1 MKSWLLER
9 SGWGYILIAIPLIIY
24 WLYWTFNTSYWFNA
38 DPAAVY
44 FLDSLSIFAGKSY
57 TYVDHPGT
65 PLQLIGSF
73 LLALTYPFLGSS
85 EAFISFHLARPGA
98 FFLMTNMFL
107 LVVNI
112 FCAFAL
118 YRTALTTLK
127 QDRILGAIAL
137 SLLFFTLHPYS
148 FPSLTLWSH
157 NSFNFPFGTLW
168 LVWLYIELRRGD
180 ALGPRRLVLLGFAA
194 GILSMAQMY
203 FLAWLVSGIFTVFIF
218 SLRVNRTFRESLGDG
233 LYILFGGMLGI
244 LAMLAPIYKELPRFM
259 AWLTRIITHQGLYG
273 SGEKGI
279 YSLSFIPLS
288 INFWWN
294 NIRPMIIVLLATL
307 AILGLL
313 LWWKRRSGEKIEP
326 SVFAMLSGLLLQ
338 IGLILLLMSKA
349 ALKLRYSLSLAAILP
364 VLILLV
370 LQLLET
376 TPWKTLQLR
385 RGFYGIVLVGVVVS
399 LVSQIGLQAQRA
411 FVEQDA
417 AIAKMQAVRRLAK
430 EKKITEED
438 VVVVYAYAVP
448 LKCAGLLQAS
458 NWIGS
463 FKKEISVVCPN
474 QHAIWDSNI
483 ELNISEYATDIED
496 LTWDMVIWP
505 GNGTN
510 LPDYLY
516 SIGAINIPQSWHI
529 RRSPWFFIHPI
540 AE

>member
-1 MKSWLLER
+1 MKSWLLEK
-9 SGWGYILIAIPLIIY
+9 SNWGYIFIAVPLVSY

-57 TYVDHPGT
+57 VYVDHPGT
-65 PLQLIGSF
+65 PVQLIGSF
-73 LLALTYPFLGSS
+73 LLALTYPFFGNS

-98 FFLMTNMFL
+98 FFLMTNIFL
-107 LVVNI
+107 LAVNI
-112 FCAFAL
+112 LCAFVL
-118 YRTALTTLK
+118 YRTTTTTLRH
-127 QDRILGAIAL
+127 DRILGGIAL

-168 LVWLYIELRRGD
+168 LIWLYLELRRD
-180 ALGPRRLVLLGFAA
+180 EVLSPRGLVLLGFAA
-194 GILSMAQMY
+194 GVLSMAQMY
-203 FLAWLVSGIFTVFIF
+203 FVAWLVSGIFTVFIF
-218 SLRVNRTFRESLGDG
+218 SLRLNQSFRKSLVYG
-233 LYILFGGMLGI
+233 LYMLAGGMLGI

-273 SGEKGI
+273 SGEEGI

-288 INFWWN
+288 INFWWD
-294 NIRPMIIVLLATL
+294 NIRQMIIILLVTL
-307 AILGLL
+307 AILGIIIY
-313 LWWKRRSGEKIEP
+313 WKRRSSEKIDP
-326 SVFAMLSGLLLQ
+326 SVFAMLCGLLLQ

-349 ALKLRYSLSLAAILP
+349 ALKLRYSLSLAAIVP

-376 TPWKTLQLR
+376 TPWKTFQLKKL
-385 RGFYGIVLVGVVVS
+385 FYGMVLVGVVIS
-399 LVSQIGLQAQRA
+399 LISQINLQAQRA

-430 EKKITEED
+430 EKKIAVENI
-438 VVVVYAYAVP
+438 VVVYAYAVP

-463 FKKEISVVCPN
+463 FKNEIAVVCPK

-483 ELNISEYATDIED
+483 ELNISEYATDIKD
-496 LTWDMVIWP
+496 ITWDLVIWP

-510 LPDYLY
+510 LPEYLY
-516 SIGAINIPQSWHI
+516 SIGAINMPASWHI
-529 RRSPWFFIHPI
+529 RRSSWFFIHPI
-540 AE
+540 RE

>member
-1 MKSWLLER
+1 MKSWLLEK
-9 SGWGYILIAIPLIIY
+9 SSWGYTFIAVPLISY

-44 FLDSLSIFAGKSY
+44 FLDSLSVFAGKSY
-57 TYVDHPGT
+57 VYVDHPGT
-65 PLQLIGSF
+65 PVQIIGSF
-73 LLALTYPFLGSS
+73 LLASTYPFFGSS
-85 EAFISFHLARPGA
+85 EAFIGFHLARPGA
-98 FFLMTNMFL
+98 FFLMTNIFL
-107 LVVNI
+107 LAVNLL
-112 FCAFAL
+112 CAFAIFK
-118 YRTALTTLK
+118 TAITTLGP
-127 QDRILGAIAL
+127 DRILGGAAIA
-137 SLLFFTLHPYS
+137 LLFFTLHPYS

-168 LVWLYIELRRGD
+168 LIWLYVELRRD
-180 ALGPRRLVLLGFAA
+180 EALSPRRLVLMGFAA
-194 GILSMAQMY
+194 GVLSMAQMY
-203 FLAWLVSGIFTVFIF
+203 FVAWLVSGIFTIFIF
-218 SLRVNRTFRESLGDG
+218 SLRLNKTFRQALAAGM
-233 LYILFGGMLGI
+233 YMLFGGVLGI

-273 SGEKGI
+273 SGEQGI

-288 INFWWN
+288 INFWWD
-294 NIRPMIIVLLATL
+294 NIRPMIIVLLVTL
-307 AILGLL
+307 AILAMSTY
-313 LWWKRRSGEKIEP
+313 WRRKSSEKNDP
-326 SVFAMLSGLLLQ
+326 GVFAMTCGLLLQ

-370 LQLLET
+370 LKLLET
-376 TPWKTLQLR
+376 TPWKTIQLKR
-385 RGFYGIVLVGVVVS
+385 LFYGMVLVGVVFS
-399 LVSQIGLQAQRA
+399 LISQIKLQAQRA

-438 VVVVYAYAVP
+438 IVVVYAYAVP

-463 FKKEISVVCPN
+463 FKKEIAVVCPR
-474 QHAIWDSNI
+474 QYAIWDSNI
-483 ELNISEYATDIED
+483 ELNISEYATDLKDI
-496 LTWDMVIWP
+496 TWDLVIWP

-516 SIGAINIPQSWHI
+516 SIGAINMPQSWHI
-529 RRSPWFFIHPI
+529 RRSSWFFIHPTGK
-540 AE
+540 

>member
-1 MKSWLLER
+1 MKSWLLEK
-9 SGWGYILIAIPLIIY
+9 SNWGYIFIAVPLVSY

-57 TYVDHPGT
+57 VYVDHPGT
-65 PLQLIGSF
+65 PVQLIGSF
-73 LLALTYPFLGSS
+73 LLALTYPFFGNS

-98 FFLMTNMFL
+98 FFLMTNIFL
-107 LVVNI
+107 LAVNI
-112 FCAFAL
+112 LCAFIIF
-118 YRTALTTLK
+118 RTAITTLRH
-127 QDRILGAIAL
+127 DRILGGIAL

-168 LVWLYIELRRGD
+168 LIWLYLELRRD
-180 ALGPRRLVLLGFAA
+180 EALSPRRLVLLGFAA
-194 GILSMAQMY
+194 GVLSMAQMY
-203 FLAWLVSGIFTVFIF
+203 FVAWLVSGIFTVFIF
-218 SLRVNRTFRESLGDG
+218 SLRLNQSIGRSLVYAMYV
-233 LYILFGGMLGI
+233 LAGGVLGI

-259 AWLTRIITHQGLYG
+259 SWLTRIITHQGLYG
-273 SGEKGI
+273 SGEEGI

-288 INFWWN
+288 INFWWD
-294 NIRPMIIVLLATL
+294 NIRPMIIILLVTL
-307 AILGLL
+307 AILGIIIY
-313 LWWKRRSGEKIEP
+313 WKRRSSEKIDP
-326 SVFAMLSGLLLQ
+326 SVFAMLCGLLLQ

-349 ALKLRYSLSLAAILP
+349 ALKLRYSLSLAAIIP

-376 TPWKTLQLR
+376 TPWKTFQLKKL
-385 RGFYGIVLVGVVVS
+385 FYGMVLVGVVIS
-399 LVSQIGLQAQRA
+399 LISQINLQAQRA

-430 EKKITEED
+430 EKKIAVENI
-438 VVVVYAYAVP
+438 VVVYAYAVP

-463 FKKEISVVCPN
+463 FKNEIAVVCPK

-483 ELNISEYATDIED
+483 ELNISDYATDIKD
-496 LTWDMVIWP
+496 ITWDLVIWP

-510 LPDYLY
+510 LPEYLY
-516 SIGAINIPQSWHI
+516 SIGAINMPASWHI
-529 RRSPWFFIHPI
+529 RRSSWFFIHPI
-540 AE
+540 RE